1 MKKFVILSFVI
12 SSLLIVS
19 LLTTDVVGN
28 EHSSTA
34 SPDDDPM
41 PIVNSPLDIVYFEG
55 STGHN
60 ITWEISDD
68 NPSYWYV
75 TRNGVFLTSLDWLT
89 NNKTV
94 TIDVDGL
101 AAGYYEFKI
110 YANDFFQN
118 TTDLVMVAVL
128 PSDVEVHSPIT
139 ISGDNQFN
147 STAQSEGW
155 EGNGTAIS
163 PYIIEKLHI
172 ESSYECIR
180 IYGTTV
186 HFVIRNCTFLGSGAE
201 WQIGITMQSVSNGT
215 IMGCTFANLWIG
227 CMNWFV
233 SDCLWG
239 SNYFGDLTDGIWLE
253 QATDCRIL
261 GNSFMS
267 GGLSISGY
275 NPVNWIHEISENL
288 IAGRPIGY
296 FKGLSSLDI
305 DVSPCGQ
312 VIVANCSD
320 VQIFNGDVL
329 DAGKGI
335 SIAHSNQSI
344 VYDCEIG
351 GGAYGIYLER
361 THEVTIDDCHVFG
374 SSDVGMYIN
383 ETSSTTIYNCTIQ
396 DIGYAGVLAGIGLN
410 VVVSETVISSCGDVG
425 ITSYGASFLR
435 IFNCTIQNNYN
446 GITLGDC
453 PYSLIIGNVIQYNDQ
468 YGLHIQ
474 WGSENTTM
482 FGNEFRDNGFLN
494 ARDDGFD
501 TWWDDGYRIGNMWSD
516 YVGSGYY
523 YVTGSRNGIDHYPG
537 RIDFIRVVEVSAA
550 ADQIYTVGTTGH
562 NIVWETNCTYPSLLT
577 VFRDGDVQRQEAWDG
592 STIVHNID
600 GLTVGT
606 YNYTLV
612 ILDGFAGIASDT
624 VIVTVS
630 PPDPTIIT
638 NTTST
643 TTTTTTTT
651 NTTIPIGLQEITLII
666 SIGSMTVIVV
676 VIILIVRSKDSPM

>member
-1 MKKFVILSFVI
+1 M
-12 SSLLIVS
+12 S

-28 EHSSTA
+28 EHSSIA

-139 ISGDNQFN
+139 INGDNQFN

-253 QATDCRIL
+253 QANDCRIL

-267 GGLSISGY
+267 GGVSITGY
-275 NPVNWIHEISENL
+275 DPANWIHEIIGNT
-288 IAGRPIGY
+288 IAGKPIGY
-296 FKGLSSLDI
+296 FEGVSYSNI
-305 DVSPCGQ
+305 DVSACGQ
-312 VIVANCSD
+312 VIVANCIS
-320 VQIFNGDVL
+320 VNIFNGDISN
-329 DAGKGI
+329 AGRGI
-335 SIAHSNQSI
+335 SIAHSNGSNA
-344 VYDCEIG
+344 YDCEIQG
-351 GGAYGIYLER
+351 GLYGVYLER
-361 THEVTIDDCHVFG
+361 THEVTIDNCYIFG
-374 SSDVGMYIN
+374 STEYGIYIN
-383 ETSSTTIYNCTIQ
+383 ETSSTTVFNCTIQ
-396 DIGYAGVLAGIGLN
+396 NIGYAGALVGMGMNNAIILTDITN
-410 VVVSETVISSCGDVG
+410 CGDVG
-425 ITSYGASFLR
+425 ITAYATQFLH
-435 IFNCTIQNNYN
+435 IFNCTIQENND
-446 GITLGDC
+446 GVTIGGC
-453 PYSLIIGNVIQYNDQ
+453 PYSLVIGNIIQHNEG
-468 YGLHIQ
+468 YGLRIF
-474 WGSENTTM
+474 WGSTNTTM
-482 FGNEFRDNGFLN
+482 FANDFGYNGLLN
-494 ARDDGFD
+494 AYDDGSD
-501 TWWDDGYRIGNMWSD
+501 TYWDDGYSIGNRWSD
-516 YVGSGYY
+516 YQGSGFYY
-523 YVTGSRNGIDHYPG
+523 ILGSRNGIDHYPSN
-537 RIDFIRVVEVSAA
+537 IEFITVAEVFAA
-550 ADQIYTVGTTGH
+550 ADQSYIVGTTGH
-562 NIVWETNCTYPSLLT
+562 YIVWETNCTYPIMLT
-577 VFRDGDVQRQEAWDG
+577 VFKDGVVNRTEVWDG
-592 STIVHNID
+592 STIIFDID
-600 GLTVGT
+600 GLAVGE
-606 YNYTLV
+606 YNFTLE
-612 ILDGFAGIASDT
+612 ILCGFGGTASDS
-624 VIVTVS
+624 VIVTVL
-630 PPDPTIIT
+630 PTTT
-638 NTTST
+638 NTTT
-643 TTTTTTTT
+643 TTTTTTTSATTTTTTT